1 MRGMRIVI
9 DAMGGDAAPKAP
21 VAGAVLAARD
31 FGVPIALAGRPEVI
45 EAELAGLEHEGLD
58 IELVPASQVV
68 AMDDLQPAATMRKSP
83 DSSIARGL
91 KYVRQGHGRA
101 FVSVGHTGAVMAGA
115 LLFLGRSPG
124 VRRPAL
130 VAAFPT
136 LNGPCVLIDV
146 GGNVDAKPDFLQQFG
161 IMGAIYAERV
171 LDIRQP
177 RVGLVTIGEER
188 GKGNQVVQAA
198 VPLLEAT
205 NLHFIGN
212 IEGRDIPE
220 GHADVAVMDGFTGN
234 IVIKFAEG
242 VGQLVSQIF
251 REEIRRDPISAFGG
265 LLMQPAFGRA
275 RRRMDYRAYG
285 GATLLGA
292 RGIVVIGHGRSDAE
306 GVKKA
311 IEVALRAAENKVV
324 EAIEAG
330 VAHPDHVP
338 EADED
343 PDAGRGS
350 GPGSE
355 PGSDKDSDADSGAD
369 ADPSRDSNPTSAP
382 DDSIDAETEARQAPE
397 PA

>member
-1 MRGMRIVI
+1 MRIVV
-9 DAMGGDAAPKAP
+9 DAMGGDAAPAAP
-21 VAGAVLAARD
+21 VAGAVLAARA
-31 FGVPIALAGRPEVI
+31 FGVPMALAGQLERI
-45 EAELAGLEHEGLD
+45 EAELNGLDTRGLD
-58 IELVPASQVV
+58 IEIVPASQVV
-68 AMDDLQPAATMRKSP
+68 AMDELQPAAAMRRSP

-91 KYVRQGHGRA
+91 KFVRQGNGDA
-101 FVSVGHTGAVMAGA
+101 FVSMGHTGAVMAGA
-115 LLFLGRSPG
+115 LLYLGRSHG

-146 GGNVDAKPDFLQQFG
+146 GGNVDSKPEFLQQFG

-171 LDIRQP
+171 LGVAHP

-220 GHADVAVMDGFTGN
+220 GNADVAVIDGFTGN
-234 IVIKFAEG
+234 VLIKFAEG
-242 VGQLVSQIF
+242 IGKLVRQILS
-251 REEIRRDPISAFGG
+251 EEARGDPLSLLGG
-265 LLMQPAFGRA
+265 LLMRPAFGRA
-275 RRRMDYRAYG
+275 GKRMDYRAYG

-311 IEVALRAAENKVV
+311 VEVALRAAENKVV

-330 VAHPDHVP
+330 VAHPEHVP
-338 EADED
+338 EADE
-343 PDAGRGS
+343 
-350 GPGSE
+350 
-355 PGSDKDSDADSGAD
+355 
-369 ADPSRDSNPTSAP
+369 NPEIT
-382 DDSIDAETEARQAPE
+382 
-397 PA
+397 